1 MKKVTKMQKSYKDG
15 KKCWILVMFYNFFDF
30 LLAATTYLDHCATDT
45 NSSDS
50 QLLLQQLAFL

>member
-1 MKKVTKMQKSYKDG
+1 MEKNVGFLLCFT
-15 KKCWILVMFYNFFDF
+15 IFFDF

-50 QLLLQQLAFL
+50 QLLLQQNAFL

>member
-1 MKKVTKMQKSYKDG
+1 MQKSYKDG